1 MTVDWAK
8 TSPWRRLPT
17 QSATRKNPFFAY
29 SDRLGERSERCTLGS
44 QFISIAK
51 APCQAFAAAASNFFR
66 RQDARQLFQAT
77 RMRSLG
83 NFGGRAC
90 GATCSAPQ
98 QSSE

>member
-51 APCQAFAAAASNFFR
+51 ASCQAFAAAASNFYR
-66 RQDARQLFQAT
+66 RQDAHQLFQAGADAESRKFRRT
-77 RMRSLG
+77 SVQSDLL
-83 NFGGRAC
+83 RA
-90 GATCSAPQ
+90 AAI
-98 QSSE
+98 